1 MVSRSP
7 RRPASSD
14 YDHRD
19 WLALIDYSGPFLS
32 VPVLKQHFS
41 AGPDALDKAQRE
53 ALRQAHEAMPGPYWI
68 DYVLRD
74 LLEWDD
80 ALVTD
85 GLDGLA
91 VAYPEHDTTLTP
103 DFVLS
108 DPGTEKPRL
117 LGMICAGRP
126 TQRVKGSDWSATP
139 ADRLLKL
146 LRHHKVEL
154 GLCTDGRWWALLWCP
169 PAGGATSLAVFD
181 SVNWHEKAEREVVK
195 AFLSILRRSRFF
207 AVPDEETLPALLAAS
222 VDNQEV
228 VTDQLGVNVRRA
240 VELLVL
246 AIDRA
251 NARQREMGRPGF
263 LYGDDARVS
272 ADEVYNGAVAVMMRI
287 VFLLFAEERGLL
299 PADREL
305 YRRSY
310 SVGLLL
316 AELEDRVL
324 AGSENELE
332 HTWGAWNRLL
342 ATFNAV
348 YAGIDHPELTM
359 HAHDGSI
366 FDPKRFPWLP
376 ATIDDR
382 TVLHMLRSVQQ
393 VTIGRGKTAELRR
406 LSFNQLDVE
415 QIGYVYEGLL
425 AFEGRYADDVVL
437 GLQGKEDGYEVDIA
451 LAELTAL
458 HRASA
463 DVEELAA
470 KLAAHYKVAMPSG
483 KGAKG
488 MAAGTLARKLAPM
501 SAQDQARARDR
512 LLAVTRNDVHLV
524 ERILPYYGLIRLDL
538 REQPCVYL
546 ADALYVTGSALRGST
561 GTHYTP
567 KFLAEEVVE
576 GALEPLMFDPGPLQ
590 TADTEQ
596 WVPVSSEKILSL
608 KVADIA
614 MGSAAFLVAA
624 CRYLAD
630 HLVQAWSREGDP
642 RATDYLATPKENA
655 LADEAD
661 QVVVDARRQIIE
673 HCLYGADINPMA
685 VELAKLSL
693 WLVSMDKSRPFTFLD
708 DRLVSGD
715 SLLGITSVDQLEWLH
730 FDPAAGRR
738 LYAENEALFDL
749 TAGMRGL
756 VEDLARERQ
765 ALTGLD
771 GSTLAGLEEKR
782 RVLTR
787 TARKAERL
795 DAVADVLV
803 GATLAAIG
811 DGHSLDHGSGR
822 ALSAVAE
829 FLDAGAVLDGR
840 FTPTQDLER
849 QSTARKQAE
858 GWLRTDL
865 PRGAF
870 ARRPLHWPLS
880 FPEVFDSRAGS
891 GFDAIIGNPPFLGGQ
906 KLTGSLGT
914 AYREYLVH
922 GVGGGVRGSADLIAY
937 FAVRAHALLREGGQ
951 TGLIATNTL
960 AQGDTRQV
968 GLDRLCESGV
978 TIRRAVK
985 SAPWPSRSA
994 VLEYC
999 AVWTSKQ
1006 RPGEAAAFVA
1016 DGAVVSGITSSLD
1029 PESRATG
1036 QPQRLAGGSNMSF
1049 QGANILGLGFTM
1061 EPSRARELIAAD
1073 PRNSEVLFP
1082 YLNGQD
1088 LNNRPDCSGSRWV
1101 INFHD
1106 WTEDRARTFHDCYDQ
1121 VNRLVRPDR
1130 ERVTFSKN
1138 ARELWWLYERR
1149 RPELF
1154 RAIAGLDRIIVIT
1167 LVSKTVMPVIVPT
1180 GQVFS
1185 HMLGVFATDD
1195 TAMLAFLSSAP
1206 HYWWAVS
1213 RASTLETRVRYTP
1226 SDVFETLPLP
1236 NLTPEMRTLGDQLD
1250 RRRREIMLSRDSG
1263 LTKTYNLVHAPSCAD
1278 ADIAELRTL
1287 HRDIDVAVCR
1297 AYGWDDLIADLDHG
1311 HHDLGR
1317 EVRYTVAP
1325 AIQREFVD
1333 RLLELNHARYAEEVA
1348 AGLHDK
1354 KQPKKAVA
1362 SRRKDTGSAQ
1372 GGLF

>member
-7 RRPASSD
+7 RRSGSPD

-41 AGPDALDKAQRE
+41 AGPDALDKSQRE
-53 ALRQAHEAMPGPYWI
+53 ALRQAHAAMPGRYWI

-80 ALVTD
+80 ALITD
-85 GLDGLA
+85 GIDGLA
-91 VAYPEHDTTLTP
+91 VTYPEQDTTLTP
-103 DFVLS
+103 DFVLR
-108 DPGTEKPRL
+108 DPGTGQPRL
-117 LGMICAGRP
+117 LGMICQGQP
-126 TQRVKGSDWSATP
+126 TQRVKDSDWSATP

-169 PAGGATSLAVFD
+169 PTGGATSLAVFD

-207 AVPDEETLPALLAAS
+207 AVPDTEMLPALLAAS

-228 VTDQLGVNVRRA
+228 LTDQLGVNVRRA

-263 LYGDDARVS
+263 LYGDGARVS
-272 ADEVYNGAVAVMMRI
+272 AGEVYNGAVAVMMRI

-316 AELEDRVL
+316 AELEERVL

-348 YAGIDHPELTM
+348 YSGIDHPELTM

-366 FDPKRFPWLP
+366 FDPSRFPWLP
-376 ATIDDR
+376 STIDDR

-437 GLQGKEDGYEVDIA
+437 GLQGKEDGFEVDIA
-451 LAELTAL
+451 LADLIAL

-470 KLAAHYKVAMPSG
+470 KLAAHYKSAMPSG
-483 KGAKG
+483 KGTKG
-488 MAAGTLARKLAPM
+488 MAASTLARKLAPM
-501 SAQDQARARDR
+501 SAPDEARARDR

-524 ERILPYYGLIRLDL
+524 DRILPYYGLIRIDL

-567 KFLAEEVVE
+567 KFLAEQVVE
-576 GALEPLMFDPGPLQ
+576 GALEPLVFDPGPLQ
-590 TADTEQ
+590 TADTSQ
-596 WVPVSSEKILSL
+596 WMPVSAEKILSL

-624 CRYLAD
+624 CRYLAR
-630 HLVQAWSREGDP
+630 HLVEAWSREGDA
-642 RATDYLATPKENA
+642 RAADYLAAPKENA
-655 LADEAD
+655 LADDAD

-715 SLLGITSVDQLEWLH
+715 SLLGISSVDQIEWMHL
-730 FDPAAGRR
+730 DPAAGRR
-738 LYAENEALFDL
+738 IYAKNEALFGL
-749 TAGMRGL
+749 TAGMREL
-756 VEDLARERQ
+756 VDDLARERQ
-765 ALTGLD
+765 ALTELD
-771 GSTLAGLEEKR
+771 GSTLTGLEEKR
-782 RVLTR
+782 RALAR

-803 GATLAAIG
+803 GA
-811 DGHSLDHGSGR
+811 S
-822 ALSAVAE
+822 LSAVGEGDTLDYGSTWALGTVSK
-829 FLDAGAVLDGR
+829 FLGAGAVMDGR
-840 FTPTQDLER
+840 FTPTMDLER
-849 QSTARKQAE
+849 QADAKREAG
-858 GWLRTDL
+858 GWLSTDL
-865 PRGAF
+865 PSGAF
-870 ARRPLHWPLS
+870 PRRTLHWPLA
-880 FPEVFDSRAGS
+880 FPEVFAQNHDS
-891 GFDAIIGNPPFLGGQ
+891 GFDAIIGNPPFLGG
-906 KLTGSLGT
+906 KKISGAAGS
-914 AYREYLVH
+914 AYREFLVAAIADGTKGH
-922 GVGGGVRGSADLIAY
+922 ADLIAY
-937 FAVRAHALLREGGQ
+937 FALRAHTLLNPLGQ

-960 AQGDTRQV
+960 AQGDTREV
-968 GLDRLCESGV
+968 GLDRLTQSGV
-978 TIRRAVK
+978 VIRKSIK

-999 AVWTSKQ
+999 AVWTSKGTVNQ
-1006 RPGEAAAFVA
+1006 HAERIA
-1016 DGAVVSGITSSLD
+1016 DGVKVSGIASSLV
-1029 PESRATG
+1029 PESRAVG
-1036 QPQRLAGGSNMSF
+1036 QPHRLHASSRRSFIGSY
-1049 QGANILGLGFTM
+1049 ILGLGFTM
-1061 EPSRARELIAAD
+1061 EPDRAQELIAAE
-1073 PRNSEVLFP
+1073 PRNAEVIFP

-1088 LNNRPDCSGSRWV
+1088 LNNRTDCSGSRWV
-1101 INFHD
+1101 VNFHS
-1106 WTEDRARTFHDCYDQ
+1106 WSQDRARTYSACYEQ
-1121 VNRLVRPDR
+1121 VLAKVQPERATKSADVRAAP
-1130 ERVTFSKN
+1130 
-1138 ARELWWLYERR
+1138 WWQYWRQ
-1149 RPELF
+1149 RPELQ
-1154 RAIAGLDRIIVIT
+1154 RAIAGLDRVIVIT
-1167 LVSKTVMPVIVPT
+1167 LVSKTVMPVMVPT

-1185 HMLGVFATDD
+1185 HALGVFATDD
-1195 TAMLAFLSSAP
+1195 TAMLALLSSAP

-1213 RASTLETRVRYTP
+1213 RASSMKADLRYTP

-1236 NLTPEMRTLGDQLD
+1236 NLTRDMRHLGDQLD

-1263 LTKTYNLVHAPSCAD
+1263 LTKTYNLVHDPSCLD
-1278 ADIAELRTL
+1278 ADIAELREI

-1297 AYGWDDLIADLDHG
+1297 AYGWDDLIDDLDHG

-1325 AIQREFVD
+1325 AVQREFVD
-1333 RLLELNHARYAEEVA
+1333 RLLELNHERYAAEVA

-1354 KQPKKAVA
+1354 KQPKKTGT
-1362 SRRKDTGSAQ
+1362 SRRKNTGTAQ